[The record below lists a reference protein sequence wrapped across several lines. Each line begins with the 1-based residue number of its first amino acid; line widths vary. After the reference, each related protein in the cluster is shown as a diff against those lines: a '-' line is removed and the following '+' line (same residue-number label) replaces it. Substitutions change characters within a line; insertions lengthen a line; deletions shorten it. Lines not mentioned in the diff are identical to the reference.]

1 MAAQRRGSTTYDYLL
16 VVGPGRSGS
25 ALLHENLKRHPDFCF
40 PEIKEGYYYRSPS
53 RFDKARRQADGR
65 ILTDIANLAYG
76 DRTLSKGIKA
86 LQAQGWRILLLALLR
101 EHRARAASM
110 ARFRKSRGELSAL
123 LGAKKLEQAVMR
135 DQLTPAQ
142 LSDLYGLGA
151 DTLTVCFPALTQNT
165 AAFLARLAAL
175 CGAAPFEQTQSRVV
189 NPSTQ
194 ARHPLLSAIGKLSA
208 LALRRAGRR
217 ALLQRLKDSKQ
228 AQRLFFVPL
237 REDAEPLSFRPDNL
251 KTLDA
256 AYRECRALME
266 RETERLDEHVYFRTA
281 DAAPPPR
288 R

>member
-1 MAAQRRGSTTYDYLL
+1 MAAQYRGSTAYDYLL

-40 PEIKEGYYYRSPS
+40 PELKEGYYYRSPS
-53 RFDKARRQADGR
+53 RFDKARRQAAGR

-76 DRTLSKGIKA
+76 DRTLGKGVKA

-101 EHRARAASM
+101 EHRARAVSM

-123 LGAKKLEQAVMR
+123 LGAQNLERAVMR
-135 DQLTPAQ
+135 DRLTPAQ
-142 LSDLYGLGA
+142 LSELYGLGA

-165 AAFLARLAAL
+165 AAFLARLATL
-175 CGAAPFEQTQSRVV
+175 CGAAPFEQAQSRIV

-194 ARHPLLSAIGKLSA
+194 ARHPWLSAIGKLSA
-208 LALRRAGRR
+208 LALRRTGCRV
-217 ALLQRLKDSKQ
+217 LLQRLKDSKR

-237 REDAEPLSFRPDNL
+237 REDAEPPAFHPDNL

-256 AYRECRALME
+256 AYWEGRALME
-266 RETERLDEHVYFRTA
+266 RETERLEEHVYVRKA
-281 DAAPPPR
+281 DAAPPPGQ
-288 R
+288 

>member
-1 MAAQRRGSTTYDYLL
+1 MAAQHRDSIAYDYLL

-25 ALLHENLKRHPDFCF
+25 ALLHENLRRHPDFCF
-40 PEIKEGYYYRSPS
+40 PELKEGYYYRSPS
-53 RFDKARRQADGR
+53 RFHKARRQAAGR

-76 DRTLSKGIKA
+76 DRALGQGVKA

-123 LGAKKLEQAVMR
+123 LGAKKLEQAVVR
-135 DQLTPAQ
+135 DRLTPAH

-165 AAFLARLAAL
+165 ATFLARLAAL
-175 CGAAPFEQTQSRVV
+175 CGAAPFEQAQSRII

-208 LALRRAGRR
+208 LALRRAGGRV
-217 ALLQRLKDSKQ
+217 LLQRLKDSKQ
-228 AQRLFFVPL
+228 AQGLFFIPL
-237 REDAEPLSFRPDNL
+237 REDAEPPSFRPDNL

-266 RETERLDEHVYFRTA
+266 RETERLEEHVYFKKA

-288 R
+288 Q

>member
-1 MAAQRRGSTTYDYLL
+1 MAAQYRGSTAYDYLL

-40 PEIKEGYYYRSPS
+40 PELKEGYYYRSPS
-53 RFDKARRQADGR
+53 RFDKARRHAAGR

-76 DRTLSKGIKA
+76 DRALSKGVKA

-101 EHRARAASM
+101 EHRARAVSM

-123 LGAKKLEQAVMR
+123 LGARKLEQAVMR
-135 DQLTPAQ
+135 DRLTPAQ
-142 LSDLYGLGA
+142 LSELYGLGA

-165 AAFLARLAAL
+165 AAFLARLATL
-175 CGAAPFEQTQSRVV
+175 CGAAPFEQAQSRIV

-217 ALLQRLKDSKQ
+217 VLLQRLKDSKR

-237 REDAEPLSFRPDNL
+237 REDAEPPAFHPDNL

-256 AYRECRALME
+256 AYWECRALME
-266 RETERLDEHVYFRTA
+266 RETERLAEHIYFRKA
-281 DAAPPPR
+281 DAAPRPGQ
-288 R
+288 